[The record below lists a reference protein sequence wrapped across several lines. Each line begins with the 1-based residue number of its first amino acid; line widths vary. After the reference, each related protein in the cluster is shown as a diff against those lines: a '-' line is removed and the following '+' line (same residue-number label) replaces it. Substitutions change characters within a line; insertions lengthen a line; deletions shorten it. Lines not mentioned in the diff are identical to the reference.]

1 MAETQAQKRARLAKR
16 RKEGVGK
23 IFNDMFTTRSQAR
36 SSAAENKG
44 FKNLQGTINKAS
56 AIAASKGKPKQGPQ
70 RQQGGYSFSDEVAA
84 SNAANASVPSKP
96 RKKSKSTKAKITTI
110 ETPKTKKTESKKLVE
125 SNAVKEARKKMQ
137 DAVSKPLSGI
147 IGGDPEANVSNTK
160 KERRQ
165 LLRARRRAARKSTDG
180 TYTADQLREERDK
193 ITSRS
198 AARKQYLRNF
208 ASQLA
213 RGEQAAP
220 TRSFGEGGPSIGVDL
235 AKKAEQ
241 DQQSSDAAAIKSSV
255 EIPTEK
261 NKGLGLD
268 SFTSLSNIGNNQDS
282 NPSSYLN
289 KEYLSK
295 RFGKMNF

>member
-16 RKEGVGK
+16 RKGGIGK
-23 IFNDMFTTRSQAR
+23 ILDDMFTTKSQA
-36 SSAAENKG
+36 EEKKG
-44 FKNLQGTINKAS
+44 FKNLQKNINKA
-56 AIAASKGKPKQGPQ
+56 AAVRDSQGKPKQGPQ
-70 RQQGGYSFSDEVAA
+70 QEGYSFRNEAA
-84 SNAANASVPSKP
+84 AANASAPSKP
-96 RKKSKSTKAKITTI
+96 RKKSKAEKAKITTI
-110 ETPKTKKTESKKLVE
+110 ETPKTKKTNNTKKTESKKLVE
-125 SNAVKEARKKMQ
+125 SDAVKEARKKMQ
-137 DAVSKPLSGI
+137 EAVSKPLSGV

-165 LLRARRRAARKSTDG
+165 LLRARRRAGRKSNDG
-180 TYTADQLREERDK
+180 TYTSDQLREERDK
-193 ITSRS
+193 IKSRS

-241 DQQSSDAAAIKSSV
+241 DQQSSDAADIKSAV
-255 EIPTEK
+255 EPIKAP
-261 NKGLGLD
+261 NVGLGLD
-268 SFTSLSNIGNNQDS
+268 AFNSLSNIGNNLDS
-282 NPSSYLN
+282 NPSSYLS

-295 RFGKMNF
+295 RFGR